1 MKKAYHRI
9 GSGTGNEG
17 SRGSMR
23 VHVLVEDVP
32 LVMGSGVAVPGSDEW
47 WF

>member
-1 MKKAYHRI
+1 MKRACCWI
-9 GSGTGNEG
+9 GTGTGNEG

-23 VHVLVEDVP
+23 VPVLFEDVQV
-32 LVMGSGVAVPGSDEW
+32 VMDSGVAVPGSEG